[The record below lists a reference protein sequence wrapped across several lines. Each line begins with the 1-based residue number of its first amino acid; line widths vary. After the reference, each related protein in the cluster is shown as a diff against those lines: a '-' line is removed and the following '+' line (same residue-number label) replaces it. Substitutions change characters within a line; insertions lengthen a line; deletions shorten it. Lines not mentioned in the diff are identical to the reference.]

1 MNAARPFL
9 FSACL
14 LLASSLI
21 PAPTDSLPVIE
32 GTGRIH
38 SVTIFPDRAIVERRL
53 TISTEGK
60 PQKLRF
66 VQLPATMLPDTVRVS
81 AESAQILSIAGKK
94 RSEDSSNPA
103 LAKRLL
109 ELQIQIR
116 DETDRITNLQDQ
128 IKSLNSF
135 AISEQNDSSPQL
147 REGTLS
153 TEALAKALQFF
164 EERRASY
171 LKGIAASELRRS
183 DLQKELKELS
193 SGKRNRTSPFEI
205 EVTLVGK
212 PGPEATVSL
221 SYMVDSAS
229 YKTEYDLHGTTGGS
243 VFLLKSSAIIQ
254 QTTGEDWK
262 DVLVTLSSA
271 RPRLSLSPG
280 ILHPW
285 RLTAQSAVRAEKQAK
300 QDDAERNASGEDS
313 ASFSITLNSPVTV
326 NSDAESYR
334 IGLSETPMIGSL
346 DHVAIPSIST
356 SVFLRARMKNDTGR
370 PLLWDAVQIY
380 LDGNFTGTVRPRGS
394 VATGADFELY
404 LGSDQRIQINRNL
417 IRGDVVG
424 SGLIEKTVEI
434 ENTWQIEITNHS
446 KKEQIITV
454 LDQFPVSADP
464 RITSKFHGSSRPD
477 VNSDANGMLSW
488 QISLKPAETQRFD
501 FRYSIE
507 MTREIFEQIRQ
518 SSNEDLR
525 RPSSPSDNAPTK
537 QQFNLERML
546 NK

>member
-1 MNAARPFL
+1 MNAVRPFL
-9 FSACL
+9 FAVSL
-14 LLASSLI
+14 LLVSSLI
-21 PAPTDSLPVIE
+21 PAPADSIPVVE
-32 GTGRIH
+32 GIGRIH
-38 SVTIFPDRAIVERRL
+38 SVTVFPDRAIVERRL

-60 PQKLRF
+60 PQKIRF
-66 VQLPATMLPDTVRVS
+66 VQLPATMLPDSVRVS
-81 AESAQILSIAGKK
+81 AESAQIMSIAGKK
-94 RSEDSSNPA
+94 RPEDSSNPA
-103 LAKRLL
+103 LTKHLL
-109 ELQIQIR
+109 ELQVQIR

-135 AISEQNDSSPQL
+135 AISEQNDSSTQV
-147 REGTLS
+147 RAGTLS

-164 EERRASY
+164 EDQRASY
-171 LKGIAASELRRS
+171 LKRIAASELRRS
-183 DLQKELKELS
+183 ALQKELKELS
-193 SGKRNRTSPFEI
+193 SDKSNRTSPVEI
-205 EVTLVGK
+205 EATLVGK
-212 PGPEATVSL
+212 LGSEATVSL
-221 SYMVDSAS
+221 AYMVDSAS
-229 YKTEYDLHGTTGGS
+229 YKTEYDLYGTTGGS
-243 VFLLKSSAIIQ
+243 SFMLKSSAIIRQ
-254 QTTGEDWK
+254 STGEDWK
-262 DVLVTLSSA
+262 DALITLSSA

-280 ILHPW
+280 MLHPW
-285 RLTAQSAVRAEKQAK
+285 RLTAQSAVRAEEQAK
-300 QDDAERNASGEDS
+300 RDDAERNASGEDS
-313 ASFSITLNSPVTV
+313 ASFSITLNTPVTV

-334 IGLSETPMIGSL
+334 IGLSETPLSGSL

-356 SVFLRARMKNDTGR
+356 SVFLRVRMKNDTGR

-380 LDGNFTGTVRPRGS
+380 LDGNFTGMVRPRGS
-394 VATGADFELY
+394 VASGADFELY
-404 LGSDQRIQINRNL
+404 LGSDQRIQIRRDL

-488 QISLKPAETQRFD
+488 QITVKPAETQRFD

-507 MTREIFEQIRQ
+507 MTRDIFEQIRQ
-518 SSNEDLR
+518 STNGDPR